1 MRRWVW
7 VLWLVLGAGGAATR
21 ATPAPAAAPVPAILF
36 EHVNVLPMDRARL
49 LEVSRCSSKETPFE
63 RSAHILTRLAVLW

>member
-49 LEVSRCSSKETPFE
+49 LRGQSVLVEGNTIRAIG
-63 RSAHILTRLAVLW
+63 AHLARLAVLW